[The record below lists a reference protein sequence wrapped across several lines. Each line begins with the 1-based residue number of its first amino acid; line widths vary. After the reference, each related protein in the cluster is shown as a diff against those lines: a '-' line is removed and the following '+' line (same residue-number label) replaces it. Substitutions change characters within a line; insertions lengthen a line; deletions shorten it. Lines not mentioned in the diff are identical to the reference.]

1 MVRPPAPD
9 PVGASVKTAPTLP
22 LSSPPTPMDE
32 TCRICIIEDSETDR
46 MTYRRWLTRQDSK
59 TYHIFDCEDLASA
72 VDLCSSQH
80 LDAILLDYQLP
91 DGSSLD
97 FLQSLQKLSLMPPP
111 ATIVMTG
118 QGSEA
123 IAVAAIKAGAQDYL
137 VKGDITADRLVHV
150 LDRAIA
156 SQRLQ
161 YKFQQQQQLQQ
172 LIADTALNIRNS
184 LVLSDILREAVH
196 AVCQVIAIDRVFIYR
211 FDADMG
217 GLVVAEAL
225 DGPWPSALH
234 QRIDD
239 SCFRENGPE
248 AYLSGR
254 IVAID
259 DIYAADL
266 TPCHRNMLQSFGVRA
281 NLVIPILLD
290 APIQPPDRVDWEDN
304 DKPLNT
310 LLWGLLGIHACRGPR
325 QWAAFECNLLR
336 QLSIQL
342 AIAIQQAEL
351 YDRLTAANHRLE
363 QQVWE
368 RTQKLQAANQQ
379 LQQEIEQ
386 RDFAEASVAAREQ
399 LLQDFFTAAT
409 LAGIGMAIY
418 DRAGNFLNLN
428 QTMAEVH
435 GCGPSALM
443 GRSLREVR
451 PDLAEG
457 LAAIFEQVATQQVPV
472 SGIALRGQGQQGQ
485 GAAAQGGRSRDWIA
499 SYFPVCDRQG
509 EPQHIGAI
517 VVEVTE
523 LRQSQ
528 EQLEHLSAALARS
541 NSELE
546 QFTQVV
552 STDLQTVLTTVQ
564 SFTELLA
571 QQHRPQGD
579 DRADRYVHSITD
591 GLNCIQDTIADLL
604 TYSRIGHQD
613 PTAIA
618 APAPLDGLVT
628 TVLEGL
634 GDRAAAARLEVDPLP
649 QVVAPRHYLERLFQ
663 NLLDNALRYRREE
676 QPHLRVRHLP
686 PLQDGP
692 AHHCHL
698 AIIDNGQGIAPQDH
712 DRAFRPFQ
720 RLASSL
726 PEIGV
731 RPRDRASTG
740 MGLAICKKIVE
751 SLGGRIWIESELGRS
766 AALHFTLPLAPTDAT
781 VPPVE
786 GSNLVAN

>member
-1 MVRPPAPD
+1 
-9 PVGASVKTAPTLP
+9 
-22 LSSPPTPMDE
+22 MDE
-32 TCRICIIEDSETDR
+32 TCRICIVEDSETDR
-46 MTYRRWLTRQDSK
+46 VTYRRWLTRQDNR
-59 TYHIFDCEDLASA
+59 TYQIFDCEDIASA
-72 VDLCSSQH
+72 LDLCSSQQ
-80 LDAILLDYQLP
+80 LDAIVLDYQLP
-91 DGSSLD
+91 DGSGLD
-97 FLQSLQKLSLMPPP
+97 FLHDLQKLTLVPPP

-137 VKGDITADRLVHV
+137 VKGNVTAERLAHV

-217 GLVVAEAL
+217 GQVVAEAL

-239 SCFRENGPE
+239 TCFRDNGPE

-266 TPCHRNMLQSFGVRA
+266 TPCHRNMLQGFGVRA

-290 APIQPPDRVDWEDN
+290 APIQPPDRATWEDM

-386 RDFAEASVAAREQ
+386 RDFAQAGVAAREQ

-409 LAGIGMAIY
+409 QAGIGMAIH
-418 DRAGNFLNLN
+418 DREGHFLNLN
-428 QTMAEVH
+428 CTMAEVH
-435 GCGPSALM
+435 GCGPSALV

-451 PDLAEG
+451 PDLADP
-457 LAAIFEQVATQQVPV
+457 LAAIFEQVVTEQASV
-472 SGIALRGQGQQGQ
+472 SGIALRSLGRD
-485 GAAAQGGRSRDWIA
+485 GAAEGDRSRDWIA
-499 SYFPVCDRQG
+499 SYFPVCDRRG
-509 EPQHIGAI
+509 EPQHVGAI

-523 LRQSQ
+523 LRRSQ
-528 EQLEHLSAALARS
+528 DQLNHLSAALARS

-552 STDLQTVLTTVQ
+552 SADLQTVLATVQ
-564 SFTELLA
+564 SFTALMA
-571 QQHRPQGD
+571 QRHRPQGD
-579 DRADRYVHSITD
+579 EGTDRYVHSITD
-591 GLNCIQDTIADLL
+591 GLGRIQDTIADLL
-604 TYSRIGHQD
+604 TYSRIGPPN
-613 PTAIA
+613 PTTIA
-618 APAPLDGLVT
+618 APAPLDGLVA

-649 QVVAPRHYLERLFQ
+649 QVFAPVEYLERLFR

-686 PLQDGP
+686 PLEDGP
-692 AHHCHL
+692 THHCHL
-698 AIIDNGQGIAPQDH
+698 AIVDNGRGIAPQDH
-712 DRAFRPFQ
+712 DRAFRLFQ
-720 RLASSL
+720 RLPSP
-726 PEIGV
+726 PEAPRGTV
-731 RPRDRASTG
+731 PSAAAPRDRACTG

-751 SLGGRIWIESELGRS
+751 SLGGRIWIESEPGRS
-766 AALHFTLPLAPTDAT
+766 AAFHFTLPLAPPEPAS
-781 VPPVE
+781 PSVE